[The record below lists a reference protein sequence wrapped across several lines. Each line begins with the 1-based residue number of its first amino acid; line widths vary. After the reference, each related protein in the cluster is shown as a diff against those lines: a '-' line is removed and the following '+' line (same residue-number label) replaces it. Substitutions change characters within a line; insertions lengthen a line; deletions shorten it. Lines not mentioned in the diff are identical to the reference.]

1 MDSDS
6 NSRLVLF
13 LDAHQVVLYLEVAS
27 FALWVHDY
35 LISFDDEIQL
45 VWQAPWKLGKVL
57 FLFTRYIV
65 LVRMI
70 VTIYID
76 QARFLPMNQCK
87 GLSQTSSVLTFLGL
101 YTSEIILSLR
111 LWAVWGRSRWIAA
124 LLVVGCLMPV
134 AGIAMYSIIKDKYD
148 VSDFFVQVYDSAGIC
163 PSYLNGIESV
173 IRLFIYLVVLEA
185 LIFILTVYKAAEHWW
200 LRGFSASSLVE
211 TFFKD
216 GLLYNIIVLLTSTVN
231 IALRSTTES
240 IFMAD
245 TLLAFQ
251 MVIHSVLTSR
261 MLLHL
266 RRAALGD
273 VDLSRVLES
282 IRFASNPEQ
291 TLSTGQGAHTNTRL
305 SPMDEVQS
313 WFGDGLQGTESQPVA
328 GPSSNVMREI
338 HH

>member
-1 MDSDS
+1 
-6 NSRLVLF
+6 
-13 LDAHQVVLYLEVAS
+13 
-27 FALWVHDY
+27 
-35 LISFDDEIQL
+35 
-45 VWQAPWKLGKVL
+45 
-57 FLFTRYIV
+57 
-65 LVRMI
+65 
-70 VTIYID
+70 
-76 QARFLPMNQCK
+76 
-87 GLSQTSSVLTFLGL
+87 
-101 YTSEIILSLR
+101 
-111 LWAVWGRSRWIAA
+111 
-124 LLVVGCLMPV
+124 MPV

-148 VSDFFVQVYDSAGIC
+148 VSVYDSAGIC

-282 IRFASNPEQ
+282 IRHLARVKER
-291 TLSTGQGAHTNTRL
+291 TRIL
-305 SPMDEVQS
+305 DYRLWTKFSR
-313 WFGDGLQGTESQPVA
+313 GLVTDFKERKVSL
-328 GPSSNVMREI
+328 
-338 HH
+338 